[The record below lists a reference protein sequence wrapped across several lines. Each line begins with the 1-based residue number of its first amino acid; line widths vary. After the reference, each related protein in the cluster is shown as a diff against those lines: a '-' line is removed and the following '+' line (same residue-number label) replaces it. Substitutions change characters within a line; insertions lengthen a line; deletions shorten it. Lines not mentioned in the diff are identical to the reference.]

1 MGPMAQEGL
10 YVLLCLVVVV
20 VVVIT
25 IYTAVMEMLAV
36 GEESMKCQCRPD
48 IMLHRPD

>member
-20 VVVIT
+20 VVVVT
-25 IYTAVMEMLAV
+25 IYTAVMEILAG
-36 GEESMKCQCRPD
+36 GEESMKSQCRLD
-48 IMLHRPD
+48 IMLHRLD